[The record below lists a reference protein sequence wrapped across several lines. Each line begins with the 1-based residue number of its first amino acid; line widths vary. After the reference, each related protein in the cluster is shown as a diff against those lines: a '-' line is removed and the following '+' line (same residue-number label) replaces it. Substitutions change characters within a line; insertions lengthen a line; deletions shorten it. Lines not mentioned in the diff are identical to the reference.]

1 MEFLQKNIEI
11 VENAHKK
18 SLKLF
23 SQIDKIALI
32 NQKKVLDAFRKNAVQ
47 ARHFYGTTGYG
58 YDDIGRDTL
67 CRVFADVF
75 GAEDAVVSPL
85 IANGT
90 HALTLALFAVLRP
103 GDTFISVSGKP
114 YDTLDEVISGENI
127 GSLRD
132 FKVNFSS
139 IELEKNGKIAADK
152 TVSAVKK
159 LKPKLVFIQ
168 RSRGYSQRD
177 ALSVADIA
185 RAADKIKNAN
195 PETLIMVD
203 NCYGEFVEAH
213 EPTEFGAD
221 LIVGSLIKNAGG
233 GFAPTG
239 GYIAGK
245 KDLISLVAGRLT
257 APSLGNEVGSCV
269 SGYLPYYQGLF
280 MAPVTVANA
289 LKSSVLFGRIYGDLG
304 YKTLPAAG
312 KPCNDI
318 IRSIVFNDKDKLI
331 KFCQAIQQASP
342 IDSNVTPEPWDM
354 PGYNDK
360 VIMAAGAFVQGS
372 SIELSADGP
381 VRPPYI
387 AYLQGALTYEHAKL
401 ALSEFLAR
409 FETEN
414 LK

>member
-245 KDLISLVAGRLT
+245 KDLISLVTGRLT

-289 LKSSVLFGRIYGDLG
+289 LKSSVLFGKIYGDLG

-372 SIELSADGP
+372 SIELSADSP
-381 VRPPYI
+381 IRPPYI
-387 AYLQGALTYEHAKL
+387 AYLQGGLTYEHAKIA
-401 ALSEFLAR
+401 ALYTLEKL
-409 FETEN
+409 N
-414 LK
+414 V

>member
-18 SLKLF
+18 SLRLF

-152 TVSAVKK
+152 TVSSVKK

-185 RAADKIKNAN
+185 SAADKIKNAN

-372 SIELSADGP
+372 SIELSADSP
-381 VRPPYI
+381 IRPPYI
-387 AYLQGALTYEHAKL
+387 AYLQGGLTYEHAKIA
-401 ALSEFLAR
+401 ALYTLEKL
-409 FETEN
+409 N
-414 LK
+414 V

>member
-372 SIELSADGP
+372 SIELSADSP
-381 VRPPYI
+381 IRPPYI
-387 AYLQGALTYEHAKL
+387 AYLQGGLTYEHAKIA
-401 ALSEFLAR
+401 ALYTLEKL
-409 FETEN
+409 N
-414 LK
+414 V

>member
-23 SQIDKIALI
+23 SKIDKIALI

-103 GDTFISVSGKP
+103 RDTFISVSGKP

-152 TVSAVKK
+152 TVSSVKK

-245 KDLISLVAGRLT
+245 KDLIALVAGRLT

-318 IRSIVFNDKDKLI
+318 IRSIVFNDKDKLV

-372 SIELSADGP
+372 SIELSADSP
-381 VRPPYI
+381 IRPPYI
-387 AYLQGALTYEHAKL
+387 AYLQGGLTYEHAKIA
-401 ALSEFLAR
+401 ALYTLEKL
-409 FETEN
+409 N
-414 LK
+414 V

>member
-159 LKPKLVFIQ
+159 LKPKLVLIQ

-185 RAADKIKNAN
+185 RVADKIKSAN

-372 SIELSADGP
+372 SIELSADSP
-381 VRPPYI
+381 IRPPYI
-387 AYLQGALTYEHAKL
+387 AYLQGGLTYEHAKIA
-401 ALSEFLAR
+401 ALYTLEKL
-409 FETEN
+409 N
-414 LK
+414 V

>member
-159 LKPKLVFIQ
+159 LKPKLVLIQ

-372 SIELSADGP
+372 SIELSADSP
-381 VRPPYI
+381 IRPPYI
-387 AYLQGALTYEHAKL
+387 AYLQGGLTYEHAKIA
-401 ALSEFLAR
+401 ALYTLEKL
-409 FETEN
+409 N
-414 LK
+414 V

>member
-185 RAADKIKNAN
+185 RAADKIKSAN

-372 SIELSADGP
+372 SIELSADSP
-381 VRPPYI
+381 IRPPYI
-387 AYLQGALTYEHAKL
+387 AYLQGGLTYEHAKIA
-401 ALSEFLAR
+401 ALYTLEKL
-409 FETEN
+409 N
-414 LK
+414 V

>member
-159 LKPKLVFIQ
+159 LKPKLVLIQ

-185 RAADKIKNAN
+185 RVADKIKSAN

-245 KDLISLVAGRLT
+245 KELISLVAGRLT

-372 SIELSADGP
+372 SIELSADSP
-381 VRPPYI
+381 IRPPYI
-387 AYLQGALTYEHAKL
+387 AYLQGGLTYEHAKIA
-401 ALSEFLAR
+401 ALYTLEKL
-409 FETEN
+409 N
-414 LK
+414 V

>member
-152 TVSAVKK
+152 TVSSVKK

-185 RAADKIKNAN
+185 RAADKIKNVN

-372 SIELSADGP
+372 SIELSADSP
-381 VRPPYI
+381 IRPPYI
-387 AYLQGALTYEHAKL
+387 AYLQGGLTYEHAKIA
-401 ALSEFLAR
+401 ALYTLEKL
-409 FETEN
+409 N
-414 LK
+414 V

>member
-185 RAADKIKNAN
+185 RAADKIKNVN

-304 YKTLPAAG
+304 YKTLPVAG

-372 SIELSADGP
+372 SIELSADSP
-381 VRPPYI
+381 IRPPYI
-387 AYLQGALTYEHAKL
+387 AYLQGGLTYEHAKIA
-401 ALSEFLAR
+401 ALYTLEKL
-409 FETEN
+409 N
-414 LK
+414 V

>member
-185 RAADKIKNAN
+185 RAAHKIKSAN
-195 PETLIMVD
+195 PETIIMVD

-372 SIELSADGP
+372 SIELSADSP
-381 VRPPYI
+381 IRPPYI
-387 AYLQGALTYEHAKL
+387 AYLQGGLTYEHAKIA
-401 ALSEFLAR
+401 ALYTLEKL
-409 FETEN
+409 N
-414 LK
+414 V

>member
-32 NQKKVLDAFRKNAVQ
+32 NQKKVLDAFQKNAVQ

-185 RAADKIKNAN
+185 RAADKIKNVN

-257 APSLGNEVGSCV
+257 APSLRNEVGSCV

-372 SIELSADGP
+372 SIELSADSP
-381 VRPPYI
+381 IRPPYI
-387 AYLQGALTYEHAKL
+387 AYLQGGLTYEHAKIA
-401 ALSEFLAR
+401 ALYTLEKL
-409 FETEN
+409 N
-414 LK
+414 V

>member
-304 YKTLPAAG
+304 YKTLPVVG

-372 SIELSADGP
+372 SIELSADSP
-381 VRPPYI
+381 IRPPYI
-387 AYLQGALTYEHAKL
+387 AYLQGGLTYEHAKIA
-401 ALSEFLAR
+401 ALYTLEKL
-409 FETEN
+409 N
-414 LK
+414 V

>member
-75 GAEDAVVSPL
+75 GSEDAVVSPL

-159 LKPKLVFIQ
+159 LKPKLVLIQ

-372 SIELSADGP
+372 SIELSADSP
-381 VRPPYI
+381 IRPPYI
-387 AYLQGALTYEHAKL
+387 AYLQGGLTYEHAKIA
-401 ALSEFLAR
+401 ALYTLEKL
-409 FETEN
+409 N
-414 LK
+414 V

>member
-90 HALTLALFAVLRP
+90 HALSLALFAVLRP

-152 TVSAVKK
+152 TVSSVKK

-372 SIELSADGP
+372 SIELSADSP
-381 VRPPYI
+381 IRPPYI
-387 AYLQGALTYEHAKL
+387 AYLQGGLTYEHAKIA
-401 ALSEFLAR
+401 ALYTLEKL
-409 FETEN
+409 N
-414 LK
+414 V

>member
-185 RAADKIKNAN
+185 RVADKIKSAN

-372 SIELSADGP
+372 SIELSADSP
-381 VRPPYI
+381 IRPPYI
-387 AYLQGALTYEHAKL
+387 AYLQGGLTYEHAKIA
-401 ALSEFLAR
+401 ALYTLEKL
-409 FETEN
+409 N
-414 LK
+414 V

>member
-195 PETLIMVD
+195 PETIIMVD

-372 SIELSADGP
+372 SIELSADSP
-381 VRPPYI
+381 IRPPYI
-387 AYLQGALTYEHAKL
+387 AYLQGGLTYEHAKIA
-401 ALSEFLAR
+401 ALYTLEKLNA
-409 FETEN
+409 
-414 LK
+414 

>member
-195 PETLIMVD
+195 PETIIMVD

-372 SIELSADGP
+372 SIELSADSP
-381 VRPPYI
+381 IRPPYI
-387 AYLQGALTYEHAKL
+387 AYLQGGLTYEHAKIA
-401 ALSEFLAR
+401 ALYTLEKL
-409 FETEN
+409 N
-414 LK
+414 V

>member
-152 TVSAVKK
+152 AVSAVKK

-372 SIELSADGP
+372 SIELSADSP
-381 VRPPYI
+381 IRPPYI
-387 AYLQGALTYEHAKL
+387 AYLQGGLTYEHAKIA
-401 ALSEFLAR
+401 ALYTLEKL
-409 FETEN
+409 N
-414 LK
+414 V

>member
-75 GAEDAVVSPL
+75 GAENAVVSPL

-372 SIELSADGP
+372 SIELSADSP
-381 VRPPYI
+381 IRPPYI
-387 AYLQGALTYEHAKL
+387 AYLQGGLTYEHAKIA
-401 ALSEFLAR
+401 ALYTLEKL
-409 FETEN
+409 N
-414 LK
+414 V

>member
-372 SIELSADGP
+372 SIELSADSP
-381 VRPPYI
+381 IRPPYI
-387 AYLQGALTYEHAKL
+387 AYLQGGLTYEHAKIA
-401 ALSEFLAR
+401 ALYTLEKL
-409 FETEN
+409 N
-414 LK
+414 I

>member
-185 RAADKIKNAN
+185 RAADKIKSAN
-195 PETLIMVD
+195 PETIIMVD

-372 SIELSADGP
+372 SIELSADSP
-381 VRPPYI
+381 IRPPYI
-387 AYLQGALTYEHAKL
+387 AYLQGGLTYEHAKIA
-401 ALSEFLAR
+401 ALYTLEKL
-409 FETEN
+409 N
-414 LK
+414 V

>member
-1 MEFLQKNIEI
+1 MNMEFLQKNIEI

-372 SIELSADGP
+372 SIELSADSP
-381 VRPPYI
+381 IRPPYI
-387 AYLQGALTYEHAKL
+387 AYLQGGLTYEHAKIA
-401 ALSEFLAR
+401 ALYTLEKL
-409 FETEN
+409 N
-414 LK
+414 V

>member
-23 SQIDKIALI
+23 SKIDKIALI

-75 GAEDAVVSPL
+75 GAEDVVVSPL

-372 SIELSADGP
+372 SIELSADSP
-381 VRPPYI
+381 IRPPYI
-387 AYLQGALTYEHAKL
+387 AYLQGGLTYEHAKIA
-401 ALSEFLAR
+401 ALYTLEKL
-409 FETEN
+409 N
-414 LK
+414 V

>member
-32 NQKKVLDAFRKNAVQ
+32 NQKKVLDAFQKNAVQ

-304 YKTLPAAG
+304 YKTLPATG

-372 SIELSADGP
+372 SIELSADSP
-381 VRPPYI
+381 IRPPYI
-387 AYLQGALTYEHAKL
+387 AYLQGGLTYEHAKIA
-401 ALSEFLAR
+401 ALYTLEKL
-409 FETEN
+409 N
-414 LK
+414 V

>member
-23 SQIDKIALI
+23 SQMDKIALI

-152 TVSAVKK
+152 TVSTVKK

-185 RAADKIKNAN
+185 RAADKIKSAN
-195 PETLIMVD
+195 PETIIMVD

-318 IRSIVFNDKDKLI
+318 IRSIVFNDKNKLI

-372 SIELSADGP
+372 SIELSADSP
-381 VRPPYI
+381 IRPPYI
-387 AYLQGALTYEHAKL
+387 AYLQGGLTYEHAKIA
-401 ALSEFLAR
+401 ALYTLEKL
-409 FETEN
+409 N
-414 LK
+414 V

>member
-32 NQKKVLDAFRKNAVQ
+32 NQKKVLDAFQKNAVQ

-245 KDLISLVAGRLT
+245 KDLISLVTGRLT

-289 LKSSVLFGRIYGDLG
+289 LKSSVLFGKIYGDLG

-372 SIELSADGP
+372 SIELSADSP
-381 VRPPYI
+381 IRPPYI
-387 AYLQGALTYEHAKL
+387 AYLQGGLTYEHAKIA
-401 ALSEFLAR
+401 ALYTLEKL
-409 FETEN
+409 N
-414 LK
+414 V

>member
-18 SLKLF
+18 SLRLF

-372 SIELSADGP
+372 SIELSADSP
-381 VRPPYI
+381 IRPPYI
-387 AYLQGALTYEHAKL
+387 AYLQGGLTYEHAKIA
-401 ALSEFLAR
+401 ALYTLEKL
-409 FETEN
+409 N
-414 LK
+414 V

>member
-185 RAADKIKNAN
+185 RVADKIKNAN

-213 EPTEFGAD
+213 EPTEFRAD

-372 SIELSADGP
+372 SIELSADSP
-381 VRPPYI
+381 IRPPYI
-387 AYLQGALTYEHAKL
+387 AYLQGGLTYEHAKIA
-401 ALSEFLAR
+401 ALYTLEKL
-409 FETEN
+409 N
-414 LK
+414 V

>member
-152 TVSAVKK
+152 TVSSVKK

-372 SIELSADGP
+372 SIELSADSP
-381 VRPPYI
+381 IRPPYI
-387 AYLQGALTYEHAKL
+387 AYLQGGLTYEHAKIA
-401 ALSEFLAR
+401 ALYTLEKL
-409 FETEN
+409 N
-414 LK
+414 V